1 MGAASPPN
9 PGRYDAVRSRLS
21 FAAHDALAFPP
32 LAPKASMNNEHPTEH
47 ALGNPAATVALVF
60 DLDGTLVKTDV
71 FLESALQLVGR
82 EPFGAF
88 KLLGWVFLGKAELKR
103 RVASRVPVDVADLR
117 YERRLLTMGQQP
129 RA

>member
-1 MGAASPPN
+1 
-9 PGRYDAVRSRLS
+9 
-21 FAAHDALAFPP
+21 
-32 LAPKASMNNEHPTEH
+32 MNNEHPTEH

-103 RVASRVPVDVADLR
+103 RECQQTATKA
-117 YERRLLTMGQQP
+117 RRECAHG
-129 RA
+129 RGSGHV